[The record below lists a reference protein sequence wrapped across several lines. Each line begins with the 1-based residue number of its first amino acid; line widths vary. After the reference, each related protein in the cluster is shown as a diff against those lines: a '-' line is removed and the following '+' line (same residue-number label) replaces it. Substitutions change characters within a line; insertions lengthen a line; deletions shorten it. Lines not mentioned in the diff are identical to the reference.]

1 MAVRTPKSI
10 GQSMEFPVPAALTRG
25 LLANID
31 TRGLSKE
38 RLLWRAGFA
47 HDPLRDRAQT
57 DRASPHQYSRLC
69 AELFRQLDDET
80 MGAMPD
86 APTPPGTLR
95 LIALSMLSSRQLGM
109 AMHRAM
115 EFNAC
120 CRARKQRPEDNRLQ
134 IDSSGREATLTYIG
148 RDVHPRHQHR
158 VLAGLGVWLRFCG
171 WLIGQE
177 IDVTRACCA
186 GPQPP
191 VMDTLRHFFP
201 GPIVFDKGSNA
212 VTFSARH
219 LEADILRDESQLAI
233 FMPLAPYFLL
243 LAPDAAH
250 CSTTARIRRILG
262 DDFRRELPTFEALT
276 GLLNMSARTL
286 RRRLEREGM
295 SYQRIKDNARRDR
308 AIALLRT
315 RSQSISAV
323 AEDLGFSDPSAFHR
337 SFKKWTGQSPGS
349 FREDRLARPGQGAG
363 APVL

>member
-1 MAVRTPKSI
+1 MPGGTVQNTRVQ
-10 GQSMEFPVPAALTRG
+10 GPAALARG
-25 LLANID
+25 LLAHVD
-31 TRGLSKE
+31 TRGLPTG
-38 RLLWRAGFA
+38 RLLLRAGFA
-47 HDPLRDRAQT
+47 HDPLRDQARTSSAT
-57 DRASPHQYSRLC
+57 PHQYSRLC
-69 AELFRQLDDET
+69 TQLLRQLDDEA

-95 LIALSMLSSRQLGM
+95 LIALSMLSSRRLGM
-109 AMHRAM
+109 AMQRAI

-134 IDSSGREATLTYIG
+134 VDSSGREATLTYLG
-148 RDVHPRHQHR
+148 RGVHPRQQHR

-171 WLIGQE
+171 WMIGQE
-177 IDVTRACCA
+177 IDVARASCA
-186 GPQPP
+186 GPQPSA
-191 VMDTLRHFFP
+191 MDPLRHFFP
-201 GPIVFDKGSNA
+201 GPVVFDSGVNA

-219 LEADILRDESQLAI
+219 LEAEILRDESQLAT

-243 LAPDAAH
+243 LAPEVGH
-250 CSTTARIRRILG
+250 CSITQRIRQILG

-308 AIALLRT
+308 AIVLLRAGS
-315 RSQSISAV
+315 RSISAV

-337 SFKKWTGQSPGS
+337 SFKKWTGESPGA
-349 FREDRLARPGQGAG
+349 FREDRLVRPGQGAG